1 MIRQR
6 ARAFVNFFHNKR
18 RKTNKGSQN
27 NHGDTPDSSTIY
39 LRMETFVSQNHS
51 TINEKFLKS
60 SSSES
65 SDGSENEISDVLSWN
80 KKTGSWETYVF
91 QENETESPPLPS
103 TSTSSRYVKSR
114 IVMGRVHTRN
124 LGITQS
130 VNHY

>member
-27 NHGDTPDSSTIY
+27 NHGDAPDSSTVY

-51 TINEKFLKS
+51 IINEKFLKS
-60 SSSES
+60 SSSEF

-80 KKTGSWETYVF
+80 KKTGNWETYVF
-91 QENETESPPLPS
+91 QENETEPPLPS

-114 IVMGRVHTRN
+114 KFRIKN
-124 LGITQS
+124 KC
-130 VNHY
+130 

>member
-27 NHGDTPDSSTIY
+27 NHGDAPDSSTIY

-80 KKTGSWETYVF
+80 KKTGNWETYVF
-91 QENETESPPLPS
+91 QENEKESPPLPS

-114 IVMGRVHTRN
+114 IMMGRVHTRN

>member
-1 MIRQR
+1 
-6 ARAFVNFFHNKR
+6 
-18 RKTNKGSQN
+18 
-27 NHGDTPDSSTIY
+27 
-39 LRMETFVSQNHS
+39 METFVSQNHS

-80 KKTGSWETYVF
+80 KKTGNWETYVF
-91 QENETESPPLPS
+91 QENEKESPLPS

-124 LGITQS
+124 LGNTRS

>member
-27 NHGDTPDSSTIY
+27 NHGDAPDSSTIY

-91 QENETESPPLPS
+91 QENETETPLPS
-103 TSTSSRYVKSR
+103 TSTSRYVKFR
-114 IVMGRVHTRN
+114 IVMG
-124 LGITQS
+124 
-130 VNHY
+130 